1 MVDFD
6 SLCCIIAKACDEEAW
21 SMEIA
26 TQEYKK
32 VAVMS
37 VSGRVD
43 SSTAPELESQL
54 KLLVD
59 GGQNHLVLDLKDVE
73 YMSSAGL
80 RAMVSTLK
88 SVKRV
93 NGDLRLANPS
103 ARVEE
108 VLRLAG
114 LTSIFSI
121 HPTQEEAVASF

>member
-1 MVDFD
+1 MPLPINV
-6 SLCCIIAKACDEEAW
+6 
-21 SMEIA
+21 
-26 TQEYKK
+26 QEYKR
-32 VAVMS
+32 VSVMS

-43 SSTAPELESQL
+43 SATAPDLENELK
-54 KLLVD
+54 KLVEAD
-59 GGQNHLVLDLKDVE
+59 KTQIVLDLKDVE

-88 SVKRV
+88 AVKRV

-103 ARVEE
+103 PRVEE

-121 HPTQEEAVASF
+121 HPTREEAVASF

>member
-1 MVDFD
+1 
-6 SLCCIIAKACDEEAW
+6 
-21 SMEIA
+21 MEIA
-26 TQEYKK
+26 TQEYKR
-32 VAVMS
+32 VAVVS
-37 VSGRVD
+37 VTGRVD
-43 SSTAPELESQL
+43 SSTAPELDSQL
-54 KLLVD
+54 TQLVD
-59 GGQNHLVLDLKDVE
+59 GGKNHIVLDLKDVE

-88 SVKRV
+88 KVKRV

>member
-1 MVDFD
+1 
-6 SLCCIIAKACDEEAW
+6 
-21 SMEIA
+21 MEIA
-26 TQEYKK
+26 TQEYKR

-54 KLLVD
+54 TKVVD
-59 GGQNHLVLDLKDVE
+59 GGQYHIVLDLKDVE

-88 SVKRV
+88 KVKRV

-121 HPTQEEAVASF
+121 HSTQEEAVASF

>member
-1 MVDFD
+1 
-6 SLCCIIAKACDEEAW
+6 
-21 SMEIA
+21 MEIA
-26 TQEYKK
+26 TQEYKR

-54 KLLVD
+54 TQVVD
-59 GGQNHLVLDLKDVE
+59 GGQHHIVLDLKDVE

-88 SVKRV
+88 KVKRV

-121 HPTQEEAVASF
+121 HSTQEEAVASF

>member
-1 MVDFD
+1 
-6 SLCCIIAKACDEEAW
+6 
-21 SMEIA
+21 MEIA
-26 TQEYKK
+26 TQEYKH

-37 VSGRVD
+37 VTGRVD

-54 KLLVD
+54 KQLVD
-59 GGQNHLVLDLKDVE
+59 GGKHQIVLDLKDVE

>member
-1 MVDFD
+1 
-6 SLCCIIAKACDEEAW
+6 
-21 SMEIA
+21 MEIA
-26 TQEYKK
+26 TQEYKR

-37 VSGRVD
+37 VTGRVD

-54 KLLVD
+54 KQLVD
-59 GGQNHLVLDLKDVE
+59 SGQHHIVLYLKNVE

-93 NGDLRLANPS
+93 NGDLRLANTS

>member
-1 MVDFD
+1 
-6 SLCCIIAKACDEEAW
+6 
-21 SMEIA
+21 MEIA
-26 TQEYKK
+26 TQDFKH
-32 VAVMS
+32 VAVVS

-43 SSTAPELESQL
+43 SATAPELETRL
-54 KLLVD
+54 RELVETD
-59 GGQNHLVLDLKDVE
+59 KTQIVLDLKNVE

-93 NGDLRLANPS
+93 NGDLRIASPS
-103 ARVEE
+103 PRVEE

-121 HPTQEEAVASF
+121 HPSQEEAVASF

>member
-1 MVDFD
+1 
-6 SLCCIIAKACDEEAW
+6 
-21 SMEIA
+21 MEIS
-26 TQEYKK
+26 TEERQN
-32 VAVMS
+32 VSVMS

-43 SSTAPELESQL
+43 SATAPDLENSL
-54 KLLVD
+54 KKLVD
-59 GGQNHLVLDLKDVE
+59 SEKTNIVLDLKDVE

-88 SVKRV
+88 AVKRA

-103 ARVEE
+103 PRVEE

-121 HPTQEEAVASF
+121 HSSREEAVGSF

>member
-1 MVDFD
+1 
-6 SLCCIIAKACDEEAW
+6 
-21 SMEIA
+21 MEIA
-26 TQEYKK
+26 TQDYQR

-37 VSGRVD
+37 VTGRVD
-43 SSTAPELESQL
+43 SATAPELEG
-54 KLLVD
+54 KLRELVD
-59 GGQNHLVLDLKDVE
+59 AEKTQIVLDLKNVE

-88 SVKRV
+88 AVKRA
-93 NGDLRLANPS
+93 NGDLRISSPS
-103 ARVEE
+103 PRVEE